1 MKTLTVTGIL
11 APCNGE
17 EVNSDTRVRIYEA
30 LAASGIGGIVPREL
44 MESGVIK
51 VNKSAIVES
60 PSAPLT
66 FIRRLKEVMSHP
78 SITELKLKGEIS
90 VALVSSAPAVFN
102 VTIRGDRFTCRKATI
117 AWKSEPMPL

>member
-1 MKTLTVTGIL
+1 MKTLTVIGTL
-11 APCNGE
+11 SPSNGE
-17 EVNSDTRVRIYEA
+17 DVNNDTRVRIYEA

-51 VNKSAIVES
+51 VNKSALVES
-60 PSAPLT
+60 PSAPLS
-66 FIRRLKEVMSHP
+66 FIRKLKEVMSRP
-78 SITELKLKGEIS
+78 TIAELGLKGEIS

-102 VTIRGDRFTCRKATI
+102 VTIRGEKFTCRKATI